1 MGGMASVSVSL
12 GATLTHL
19 LPSSLSST
27 PALSPLPG
35 TGLVPVAPLTH
46 SAPGAFSAAL
56 QAARTGSPRQ
66 GAPGAPARAERP
78 RRSAEDLDSASR
90 QVAHLAPPGG
100 GLEGPL
106 QPPLPTS
113 APTPGTATSNPS
125 ASASLEDLLPALVR
139 KIAWSGDARRGAVR
153 IELGAGALAGATLLV
168 AADGARVRVTLSGQ
182 SGVELEPYRERIV
195 ARLAARGL
203 DADVT

>member
-1 MGGMASVSVSL
+1 
-12 GATLTHL
+12 
-19 LPSSLSST
+19 
-27 PALSPLPG
+27 
-35 TGLVPVAPLTH
+35 
-46 SAPGAFSAAL
+46 
-56 QAARTGSPRQ
+56 
-66 GAPGAPARAERP
+66 
-78 RRSAEDLDSASR
+78 
-90 QVAHLAPPGG
+90 
-100 GLEGPL
+100 
-106 QPPLPTS
+106 
-113 APTPGTATSNPS
+113 TATSNPS

>member
-1 MGGMASVSVSL
+1 VS
-12 GATLTHL
+12 
-19 LPSSLSST
+19 
-27 PALSPLPG
+27 
-35 TGLVPVAPLTH
+35 
-46 SAPGAFSAAL
+46 
-56 QAARTGSPRQ
+56 
-66 GAPGAPARAERP
+66 PGAPARAERP
-78 RRSAEDLDSASR
+78 KRSAEDLDAASR

-113 APTPGTATSNPS
+113 APTPGSESSNPS
-125 ASASLEDLLPALVR
+125 ALASLEDLLPALVR

-182 SGVELEPYRERIV
+182 PGVELEPYRERIA

-203 DADVT
+203 DADVG